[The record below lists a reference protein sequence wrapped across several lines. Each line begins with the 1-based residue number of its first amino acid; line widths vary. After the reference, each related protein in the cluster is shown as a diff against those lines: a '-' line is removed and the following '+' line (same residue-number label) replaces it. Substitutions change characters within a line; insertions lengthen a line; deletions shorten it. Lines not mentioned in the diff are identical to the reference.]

1 VRPYINI
8 LRLIDLDLC
17 LLASFLFCLGL
28 ILSPW
33 IVRRNVRFFL
43 FYPLWIWGLI
53 KRHLK
58 PEDPYLKIF
67 FFIFSLN
74 SISLLFNVLSGLFFV
89 LPFIF
94 AILLGMNVGIVLF
107 KEIGKLDFLAIFLN
121 PVSLFELPAA
131 WISISVG
138 IKIGILLYPDF
149 ALSAIGEVLSKEI
162 PVYIYVIIPLLIIS
176 GLIETTMIKVL
187 ARKLETRNR

>member
-1 VRPYINI
+1 MQPYINI
-8 LRLIDLDLC
+8 LRLIDLNLC

-149 ALSAIGEVLSKEI
+149 ALSAIGEVVSKEI

>member
-1 VRPYINI
+1 VQPYINI
-8 LRLIDLDLC
+8 LRLIDLKLC
-17 LLASFLFCLGL
+17 LLAFFLFCLGL
-28 ILSPW
+28 ILSLW
-33 IVRRNVRFFL
+33 VVRRNVRFFL

-53 KRHLK
+53 KRHLN

-94 AILLGMNVGIVLF
+94 AILLGMNVGIVLV

>member
-1 VRPYINI
+1 MQPYINI
-8 LRLIDLDLC
+8 LRLIDLKLC

-107 KEIGKLDFLAIFLN
+107 KEIEKLDFLAIFLN

-149 ALSAIGEVLSKEI
+149 ALSAIGEVVSKEI

>member
-1 VRPYINI
+1 MQPYINI
-8 LRLIDLDLC
+8 LRLIDLKLC
-17 LLASFLFCLGL
+17 LLAFFLFCLGL
-28 ILSPW
+28 ILSLW
-33 IVRRNVRFFL
+33 VVRRNVRFFL

-53 KRHLK
+53 KRHLN

-94 AILLGMNVGIVLF
+94 AILLGMNVGIVLV

>member
-1 VRPYINI
+1 VQPYINI
-8 LRLIDLDLC
+8 LRLIDLKLC
-17 LLASFLFCLGL
+17 LLAFFLFCLGL

-33 IVRRNVRFFL
+33 VVRRNVRFFL

-53 KRHLK
+53 KRHLN

-94 AILLGMNVGIVLF
+94 AILLGMNVGIVLV

>member
-1 VRPYINI
+1 VQPYINI
-8 LRLIDLDLC
+8 LRLIDLKLC

-33 IVRRNVRFFL
+33 IVSRNVRFFL

-74 SISLLFNVLSGLFFV
+74 SISLLSNVLSGLFFV

-94 AILLGMNVGIVLF
+94 AILLGMNVGIILF

-149 ALSAIGEVLSKEI
+149 TLSAIGEVLSKEI

-187 ARKLETRNR
+187 RQWVL

>member
-1 VRPYINI
+1 MQPYINI
-8 LRLIDLDLC
+8 LRLIDLNLC

-33 IVRRNVRFFL
+33 VVRRNVRFFL

-149 ALSAIGEVLSKEI
+149 ALSAIGEVLSKEM

>member
-1 VRPYINI
+1 VQPYINI
-8 LRLIDLDLC
+8 LRLIDLKLC

-107 KEIGKLDFLAIFLN
+107 KEIEKLDFLAIFLN

-149 ALSAIGEVLSKEI
+149 ALSAIGEVVSKEI

>member
-1 VRPYINI
+1 MQPYINI
-8 LRLIDLDLC
+8 LRLIDLNLC
-17 LLASFLFCLGL
+17 LLASFLFFLGL

-33 IVRRNVRFFL
+33 VVRRNIRFFL
-43 FYPLWIWGLI
+43 FYPLWIWRLI
-53 KRHLK
+53 KRHLN

-74 SISLLFNVLSGLFFV
+74 SISLLSNVLSGLFFV

-149 ALSAIGEVLSKEI
+149 ALSAIGEILSKEI

-176 GLIETTMIKVL
+176 GLMETTMIKVL

>member
-1 VRPYINI
+1 MQPYINI
-8 LRLIDLDLC
+8 LRLIDLKLC

-107 KEIGKLDFLAIFLN
+107 KEIEKLDFLAIFLN

-149 ALSAIGEVLSKEI
+149 ALSAIGEVVSKEI
-162 PVYIYVIIPLLIIS
+162 PIYIYVIIPLLIIS

>member
-1 VRPYINI
+1 MQPYINI
-8 LRLIDLDLC
+8 LRLIDLKLC
-17 LLASFLFCLGL
+17 LLAFFLFCLGL

-33 IVRRNVRFFL
+33 VVRRNVRFFL

-53 KRHLK
+53 KRHLN

-94 AILLGMNVGIVLF
+94 AILLGMNVGIVLV

>member
-1 VRPYINI
+1 MQPYINI
-8 LRLIDLDLC
+8 LRLIDLKLC
-17 LLASFLFCLGL
+17 LLAFFLFCLGL

-74 SISLLFNVLSGLFFV
+74 SISLLSNVLSGLFFV

-94 AILLGMNVGIVLF
+94 AILLGMNVGIILF

>member
-1 VRPYINI
+1 MQPYINI
-8 LRLIDLDLC
+8 LRLIDLNLC

-53 KRHLK
+53 KRRLN

>member
-1 VRPYINI
+1 MQPYINI
-8 LRLIDLDLC
+8 LRLIDLKLC

-94 AILLGMNVGIVLF
+94 AILLGMNVGITLF

-149 ALSAIGEVLSKEI
+149 TLSAIGEVLSKEI

>member
-1 VRPYINI
+1 VQPYINI
-8 LRLIDLDLC
+8 LRLIDLNLC
-17 LLASFLFCLGL
+17 LLASFLFFLGL

-33 IVRRNVRFFL
+33 VVRRNIRFFL
-43 FYPLWIWGLI
+43 FYPLWIWRLI
-53 KRHLK
+53 KRHLN

-74 SISLLFNVLSGLFFV
+74 SISLLSNVLSGLFFV

-94 AILLGMNVGIVLF
+94 AILLGMNVGIVLV

-149 ALSAIGEVLSKEI
+149 ALSAIGEILSKEI

-176 GLIETTMIKVL
+176 GLMETTMIKVL

>member
-1 VRPYINI
+1 VQPYINI
-8 LRLIDLDLC
+8 LRLIDLKLC
-17 LLASFLFCLGL
+17 LLASLLFCLGL

-149 ALSAIGEVLSKEI
+149 TLSAIGEVLSKEI

-187 ARKLETRNR
+187 RQWVL